1 MKIFFGWW
9 IVAGSVLARSLSGG
23 LNAYGVS
30 AFFLPL
36 AEEFGTG
43 RAALSGAI
51 SLSRLEAGLIGPVE
65 GYLVDRF
72 GPRKLMFA
80 GIFLMGLGFILMSQ
94 INSLALFYVV
104 YIVGITL
111 GSSIGIGFPTQVAV
125 ANWFR
130 RKRGIAMGIA
140 GSGVGLGGVIVP
152 FLAWAIAN
160 FGWRSAAIVV
170 GLIIWAFGF
179 PIATLMRHRPEAYG
193 YLPDG
198 DVAPRQTSPTA
209 EAHSNHAEIRSANTV
224 ADEEESFTVME
235 AMRTKAFWLISI
247 GFSLRLMVTS
257 AVVIHQIP
265 FLIGMGIAPEVAGA
279 ILGSLGVVSIAGR
292 FGFAFL
298 ADRMEPRYL
307 TALCCALLAAG
318 MFILMNS
325 TTTWHLILYIA
336 VYAPGYGGLTS
347 LMPIM
352 KANYFGPKSFGQ
364 VLGISGLVQMVGTV
378 SGPFLAGLVYD
389 LTGSYQIAFFTFA
402 IAGLLA
408 MIIFLVSRRPTK
420 RSTPA
425 VGTPMLSQTPS

>member
-36 AEEFGTG
+36 AEEFGSS

-94 INSLALFYVV
+94 VHSLALFYVV

-160 FGWRSAAIVV
+160 YGWRSAAVVV

-179 PIATLMRHRPEAYG
+179 PIAMLMRHRPEDYG

-198 DVAPRQTSPTA
+198 DTVPRGVTPAVDTGSHGA
-209 EAHSNHAEIRSANTV
+209 EAHSTRV
-224 ADEEESFTVME
+224 LVDEEESFTIME
-235 AMRTKAFWLISI
+235 AIKTKAFWLISV

-257 AVVIHQIP
+257 SVVIHQIP

-298 ADRMEPRYL
+298 ADRMEARYL
-307 TALCCALLAAG
+307 TAFCCGLLAAG

-378 SGPFLAGLVYD
+378 SGPFLAGLIYD
-389 LTGSYQIAFFTFA
+389 LTGSYGLAFLIFA
-402 IAGLLA
+402 IAGLVA
-408 MIIFLVSRRPTK
+408 MMIFLISRRPSK
-420 RSTPA
+420 RPSAPL
-425 VGTPMLSQTPS
+425 GTPVLSQTPS